1 MSNRL
6 IAAILPGIAG
16 LAAIVAA
23 SLPGS
28 AAAQGAYKRCFDPQ
42 GRAVVVLASAK
53 VKMGNVAIAGR
64 LKDGRPFIAYNPDA
78 LKRFHGITRIYI
90 YYHECAHH
98 RLGHSSGYRPQNR
111 ENAADCWSIRH
122 MTRRG
127 LLNDRRV
134 RIIMRDVRRFGSSD
148 HVHLPGAQRARLIAQ
163 CYRQARTQVAGLD
176 RRRYDDRPDRRNEER
191 RNEKRRYDG
200 GADQDPDGV
209 TTYAAPLPRGLAG

>member
-6 IAAILPGIAG
+6 IATILPGIAG

-111 ENAADCWSIRH
+111 ENAADCHAIRT

-127 LLNDRRV
+127 LLNNQRI
-134 RIIMRDVRRFGSSD
+134 RIIMRDVRRLGANGD
-148 HVHLPGAQRARLIAQ
+148 HVHLPGAQRAQLIAR
-163 CYRQARTQVAGLD
+163 CYRQAITQTAGLED
-176 RRRYDDRPDRRNEER
+176 RGMDDRGLDDRGGHEEHEPD
-191 RNEKRRYDG
+191 
-200 GADQDPDGV
+200 ADA
-209 TTYAAPLPRGLAG
+209 TYTAPLPRGFTG

>member
-42 GRAVVVLASAK
+42 GRPVVVLASAK

-78 LKRFHGITRIYI
+78 LKRFHAITRIYI

-98 RLGHSSGYRPQNR
+98 RLGHSSGYRPQTR
-111 ENAADCWSIRH
+111 ENAADCYSIRY

-127 LLNDRRV
+127 LLNNRRI

-148 HVHLPGAQRARLIAQ
+148 HVHLPGAQRAQLIAQ
-163 CYRQARTQVAGLD
+163 CYRHALTRMARLNRRDPDMRDDRYDRTDRDEQARDGL
-176 RRRYDDRPDRRNEER
+176 R
-191 RNEKRRYDG
+191 
-200 GADQDPDGV
+200 
-209 TTYAAPLPRGLAG
+209 TYASPLPRGLAG